1 MWSRGGR
8 QHHRSD
14 DRDRGTG
21 RSACLGAY
29 GWVPSLGGMTDLSAR
44 PWLASY
50 AEGVPADIEPVTQ
63 TLVQMLDDA
72 VSRHPKRP
80 ALEFFGA
87 VTTYA
92 RLGEEVARAAE
103 GLRRLGVGHGDRVA
117 LILPNCP
124 AHVVAFYAVQ
134 RLGAIVVEH
143 NPRYTAPELRHL
155 FEVHHARVAIV
166 WDAVADTVAEFPSD
180 IRPERVI
187 AVTLPDAMPWR
198 TRTLLRLPL
207 PKARAA
213 RAALT
218 RRPRAKGVAP
228 WSSLLGRRG
237 VSRRVPG
244 PTLDDV
250 AALQFTS
257 GTTGRPKA
265 AVLTHRNLRSNAA
278 QSVAWVPGLRPGEE
292 VFYGV
297 LPLFHAYGLTLC
309 LTTAISI
316 GARIVLFPTFDVGLT
331 LAAMRR
337 TPPTFLPAVP
347 PIYDALAHA
356 TAEAGIDLTSLRNA
370 ISGAMSLPAATVE
383 RWERATGGIL
393 VEGYGMTESSPIS
406 IGNPM
411 GPLRRTGT
419 VGVPFP
425 STEIRIVDPDD
436 PSRDRAAGEP
446 GELLVR
452 GPQVFAGYWN
462 QPDETARTLLRDGWL
477 RTGDIVTADADGFVT
492 VVDRLKELIITG
504 GFNISPSEVE
514 NALLLDP
521 DVVDVAVVGIPR
533 PDGGEAVT
541 AAVVL
546 REGAT
551 FDADRLRAHARE
563 HLTGYKVPR
572 SIELFDALPRSLVGK
587 VVRREVR
594 EEIVRRGSA
603 STRR

>member
-1 MWSRGGR
+1 
-8 QHHRSD
+8 
-14 DRDRGTG
+14 
-21 RSACLGAY
+21 
-29 GWVPSLGGMTDLSAR
+29 MTDLSTR

-50 AEGVPADIEPVTQ
+50 ADGVPADIEPVTQ
-63 TLVQMLDDA
+63 TLVDMLDDA
-72 VSRHPKRP
+72 VARYPARP

-87 VTTYA
+87 VTSYR
-92 RLGEEVARAAE
+92 RLGDEVARAAE
-103 GLRRLGVGHGDRVA
+103 GLRRLGVRAGDRVA

-124 AHVVAFYAVQ
+124 QHVVAFYAAA

-166 WDAVADTVAEFPSD
+166 WDAVADTIAEFPSD
-180 IRPERVI
+180 IRPERVV
-187 AVTLPDAMPWR
+187 AVTMPDAMPWR
-198 TRTLLRLPL
+198 VRAALRLPL
-207 PKARAA
+207 PKARRS

-218 RRPRAKGVAP
+218 SRPRAKGVAS
-228 WSSLLGRRG
+228 WSSLLGRRLA
-237 VSRRVPG
+237 RRHARPG
-244 PTLDDV
+244 LDDIAV
-250 AALQFTS
+250 LQFTS

-278 QSVAWVPGLRPGEE
+278 QSEAWVPGLRHGDE
-292 VFYGV
+292 VFYAV

-331 LAAMRR
+331 LAALRR

-347 PIYDALAHA
+347 PIYDALARA
-356 TAEAGIDLTSLRNA
+356 TARAGVDLSSLRNA
-370 ISGAMSLPAATVE
+370 ISGAMALPAATVE
-383 RWERATGGIL
+383 RWEEATGGIL

-425 STEIRIVDPDD
+425 STEIRVVDPED
-436 PSRDRAAGEP
+436 PTADRPTGEP

-452 GPQVFAGYWN
+452 GPQVFRGYWN
-462 QPDETARTLLRDGWL
+462 QPDETARTLLAGGWL
-477 RTGDIVTADADGFVT
+477 RTGDIVVADADGFVT

-521 DVVDVAVVGIPR
+521 DVVDAAVVGIPR

-546 REGAT
+546 REGAA

-572 SIELFDALPRSLVGK
+572 SIERFDALPRSLVGK
-587 VVRREVR
+587 VIRREVR
-594 EEIVRRGSA
+594 EEIVRRRA
-603 STRR
+603 R